1 MDFLSDLALSDA
13 LPQRVASVNVA
24 KMAVSSEVM
33 VQTADVIV
41 VGGGIAGLSL
51 AARLAEHARVV
62 VLEAES
68 APGYH
73 ASGRSVAFAHYGLG
87 ETRVRTLT
95 ALSMGEL
102 AAHGSVH
109 PALHIARAEQIA
121 ALDALEDVHRQF
133 GCDYER
139 IGPEAAL
146 ALMPAL
152 KPDACAAALVDHGS
166 LKLDT
171 HAMLQAHV
179 ASLRAGG
186 GVLVTGAQVSAMARD
201 SVGWQVTASGETYT
215 APVIVNAAGA
225 WADEIAR
232 MAGVTPIGL
241 EPRRRTVISFGAP
254 DGVDVSGWPF
264 TKTVGAGFYLLPEGR
279 GQLLAS
285 SMDQTP
291 SAPCDAA
298 PEELDIAIAADRVEQ
313 ATTLPIRRIA
323 HSWAGLRSFAPDEL
337 PVIGP
342 AADAP
347 GFVWWAG
354 QGGAGFQTAP
364 ALSRITAAA
373 VLGLPFPDDCAAAGL
388 KPEDFAPARLG
399 A

>member
-1 MDFLSDLALSDA
+1 MFVSDVL
-13 LPQRVASVNVA
+13 
-24 KMAVSSEVM
+24 
-33 VQTADVIV
+33 VI
-41 VGGGIAGLSL
+41 GGGIAGLSV
-51 AARLAEHARVV
+51 AARLSGHGIVT
-62 VLEAES
+62 VLEGES

-87 ETRVRTLT
+87 NAPVRTLT
-95 ALSMGEL
+95 ALSMAEL
-102 AAHGSVH
+102 AAHASVH
-109 PALHIARAEQIA
+109 PALHIAGAGDIA

-133 GCDYER
+133 GCDYAR
-139 IGPEAAL
+139 IGPEEAR
-146 ALMPAL
+146 ALMPCL
-152 KPDACAAALVDHGS
+152 KPEACAAALVDHGS

-179 ASLRAGG
+179 ATVRANRGAVIPEARVTMVGYEGG
-186 GVLVTGAQVSAMARD
+186 RWMAVRADGTRHGA
-201 SVGWQVTASGETYT
+201 
-215 APVIVNAAGA
+215 PLLVNAAGA

-241 EPRRRTVISFGAP
+241 EPRRRTVISFAAP
-254 DGVDVSGWPF
+254 EGEDVRAWPF
-264 TKTVGAGFYLLPEGR
+264 TKTVGEGFYLLPEGR

-291 SAPCDAA
+291 SDPCDAA

-313 ATTLPIRRIA
+313 ATTLPIRRIS

-337 PVIGP
+337 PVIGH
-342 AADAP
+342 AVGAP
-347 GFVWWAG
+347 GFVWCVG

-364 ALSRITAAA
+364 ALSRIAAA
-373 VLGLPFPDDCAAAGL
+373 AALGLPFPEDCSAAGL
-388 KPEDFAPARLG
+388 GPKDFAPPRLG

>member
-1 MDFLSDLALSDA
+1 
-13 LPQRVASVNVA
+13 VA
-24 KMAVSSEVM
+24 KVAGQERETRM
-33 VQTADVIV
+33 TTGADMLVI
-41 VGGGIAGLSL
+41 GGGIAGLSV
-51 AARLAEHARVV
+51 AARLAQHGRVV
-62 VLEAES
+62 VLEGES

-87 ETRVRTLT
+87 NVPVRTLT
-95 ALSMGEL
+95 ALSMAQL

-109 PALHIARAEQIA
+109 PALHIARADQIA
-121 ALDALEDVHRQF
+121 ALDALEDVHRHYD
-133 GCDYER
+133 CDYTR
-139 IGPEAAL
+139 VGFDAAR

-152 KPDACAAALVDHGS
+152 KPEACAAALVDHAS

-179 ASLRAGG
+179 AALREHGG
-186 GVLVTGAQVSAMARD
+186 TLVTAARVSAIVREAA
-201 SVGWQVTASGETYT
+201 GWRVETAAGDFA
-215 APVIVNAAGA
+215 APVLVNAAGA
-225 WADEIAR
+225 WADAVAR
-232 MAGVTPIGL
+232 MAGATPIGL
-241 EPRRRTVISFGAP
+241 QPRRRTVISFAAP
-254 DGVDVSGWPF
+254 QGEDVRDWPF
-264 TKTVGAGFYLLPEGR
+264 TKTVGEGFYLLPEGR

-291 SAPCDAA
+291 SEPCDAA

-313 ATTLPIRRIA
+313 ATTLPIRRIS

-337 PVIGP
+337 PVVGH

-347 GFVWWAG
+347 GFVWCAG

-364 ALSRITAAA
+364 ALSRIAAA
-373 VLGLPFPDDCAAAGL
+373 AALGLPFPADCAAAGL
-388 KPEDFAPARLG
+388 TAEMFAPSRFG

>member
-1 MDFLSDLALSDA
+1 M
-13 LPQRVASVNVA
+13 
-24 KMAVSSEVM
+24 
-33 VQTADVIV
+33 QTADVV
-41 VGGGIAGLSL
+41 VIGGGIAGLSV
-51 AARLAEHARVV
+51 AARIAAHARVV

-87 ETRVRTLT
+87 NEPVRTLT

-109 PALHIARAEQIA
+109 PALHIASVNELAV
-121 ALDALEDVHRQF
+121 LDALEAVHQQY
-133 GCDYER
+133 GCDYSR
-139 IGPEAAL
+139 VGPAEAR
-146 ALMPAL
+146 ALMPTL
-152 KPDACAAALVDHGS
+152 KPEACAAALVDHGS

-179 ASLRAGG
+179 ATLREHNGK
-186 GVLVTGAQVSAMARD
+186 LVTGARVSAIRPD
-201 SVGWQVTASGETYT
+201 GECWRVSTT
-215 APVIVNAAGA
+215 KGHFGAANVINAAGA
-225 WADEIAR
+225 WADEIAQL
-232 MAGVTPIGL
+232 AGVQPIGI
-241 EPRRRTVISFGAP
+241 EPRRRSVISFAAP
-254 DGVDVSGWPF
+254 EGEDVSRWPF
-264 TKTVGAGFYLLPEGR
+264 TKTVGEGFYLLPEGR
-279 GQLLAS
+279 GQILAS

-291 SAPCDAA
+291 SDPCDAA

-337 PVIGP
+337 PVVGE
-342 AADAP
+342 AKDAP
-347 GFVWWAG
+347 GFIWCAG

-364 ALSRITAAA
+364 ALSRIAAA
-373 VLGLPFPDDCAAAGL
+373 EVLGLPFPEDCAQAGL
-388 KPEDFAPARLG
+388 SFATFAPARLG